1 MIRLDYNSELKIDE
15 PTAVTIGKFDGIH
28 RGHELLAGMVR
39 NHAVGDMKSLIITF
53 SISPRNAFSEE
64 KKVQTLITSEERAHI
79 LENEGTDYLLELPL
93 SEEVM
98 HMLPGNFIEMLCER
112 FHMKYICVGSDF
124 RFGYQGSGDV
134 ELLKEFAEKFH
145 FELDV
150 VTKIKREEREISS
163 TYIRDEIS
171 KGNIRLANELLGY
184 PYFIWGEIVHGNH
197 IGTNMGIPTI
207 NMIPPN
213 DKLLPPNGVYITEVE
228 IEHRVF
234 HGITNVGVKPT
245 IKDDNSINV
254 ETHILDFQGNLYEKI
269 ARVSFLEFLRKEK
282 KFDSLTELMKQ
293 IRKDTQD
300 AFTYFNN
307 L

>member
-1 MIRLDYNSELKIDE
+1 
-15 PTAVTIGKFDGIH
+15 
-28 RGHELLAGMVR
+28 
-39 NHAVGDMKSLIITF
+39 
-53 SISPRNAFSEE
+53 
-64 KKVQTLITSEERAHI
+64 
-79 LENEGTDYLLELPL
+79 
-93 SEEVM
+93 
-98 HMLPGNFIEMLCER
+98 
-112 FHMKYICVGSDF
+112 
-124 RFGYQGSGDV
+124 
-134 ELLKEFAEKFH
+134 
-145 FELDV
+145 
-150 VTKIKREEREISS
+150 
-163 TYIRDEIS
+163 
-171 KGNIRLANELLGY
+171 
-184 PYFIWGEIVHGNH
+184 
-197 IGTNMGIPTI
+197 
-207 NMIPPN
+207 MIPPN